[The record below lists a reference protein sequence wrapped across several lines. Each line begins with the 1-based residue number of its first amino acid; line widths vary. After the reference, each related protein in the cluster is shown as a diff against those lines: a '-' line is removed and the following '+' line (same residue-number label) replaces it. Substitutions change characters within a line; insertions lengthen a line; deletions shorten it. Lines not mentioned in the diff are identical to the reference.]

1 MKSMK
6 NNNQILYS
14 LTKFLAQSGICAR
27 RKAVELIKNG
37 SVTVNGV
44 VAVEPAIQV
53 TQSDNIR
60 VNGKQV
66 ICEDL
71 VYILMNKPEGVITSV
86 SDDQNRLTVMHVLGK
101 HVHQRVY
108 PVGRLDRPTTGV
120 LLLTNDGE
128 LSQKLIHPKFG
139 VEKVYHAQLHRNLE
153 PFDIR
158 RVKQGVALSDGI
170 ASIDGLQFISGKSR
184 KQVLVTLHN
193 GKYRVIRRLFA
204 KLGYTVKKLDR
215 ISFAGLT
222 KKNMAP
228 GTWRYLNKKEI
239 ENLKRCNVEQC
250 C

>member
-1 MKSMK
+1 MKS
-6 NNNQILYS
+6 NNQLAYS
-14 LTKFLAQSGICAR
+14 LTKFLAQAGVCAR
-27 RKAVELIKNG
+27 RKAIELIKKG

-44 VAVEPAIQV
+44 TAFEPAVQV
-53 TQSDNIR
+53 TQADTIR

-66 ICEDL
+66 VCEEP
-71 VYILMNKPEGVITSV
+71 VYILMNKPDGVITSV
-86 SDDQNRLTVMHVLGK
+86 ADDHNRLTVMHVLGK

-108 PVGRLDRPTTGV
+108 PVGRLDKPTTGA

-128 LSQKLIHPKFG
+128 LSQQLMHPKFG

-158 RVKQGVALSDGI
+158 RVKQGVFLSDGV
-170 ASIDGLQFISGKSR
+170 AAIDSLQFVSGKSR
-184 KQVLVTLHN
+184 RQVLVTLHN

-222 KKNMAP
+222 KNKLAP
-228 GTWRYLNKKEI
+228 GAWRYLNKKEI